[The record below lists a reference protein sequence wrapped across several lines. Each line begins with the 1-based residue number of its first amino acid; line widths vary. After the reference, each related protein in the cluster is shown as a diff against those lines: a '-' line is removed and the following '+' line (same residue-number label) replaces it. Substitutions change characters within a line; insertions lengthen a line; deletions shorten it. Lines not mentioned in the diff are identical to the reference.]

1 MPAALFLQTRD
12 NPKVAKSTTAEEFED
27 NLWYIVDIFY
37 RKTGAYPLLCYDNAS
52 IQKAINV
59 THIQYA
65 QGLEGKQVYNLSEQ
79 LDLVD
84 LPTYSPDMNRVIE
97 HTFAVAKQRVREM
110 IYRGERDYSKGLELQ
125 KSVWKVFHSLDPG
138 SIGNDTKG
146 LPLLWRVLSTPEGT
160 SFQYPPWHQ
169 HVGTGGGYAPA
180 KYC

>member
-27 NLWYIVDIFY
+27 NLWYIVDVFY

-59 THIQYA
+59 TRIQYA